1 MAVTEIRTFVR
12 PNTSVEFNPT
22 LSDEVLTL
30 NQQVEIQFISN
41 SSLTSTF
48 TTSSDELTTTATSVY
63 SNIEI
68 FNAYNKIFETT
79 LLANGAPLGLTVYNS
94 RNQHMHD
101 NNITLT
107 ITRNFNT

>member
-1 MAVTEIRTFVR
+1 MAVTEIKTFVR

-30 NQQVEIQFISN
+30 IQQIESPFISN
-41 SSLTSTF
+41 SSLTITF
-48 TTSSDELTTTATSVY
+48 TISSDELTATATLVY

-68 FNAYNKIFETT
+68 FNAYNKIVDTT
-79 LLANGAPLGLTVYNS
+79 LLGNGAPLGLTVYNS

-101 NNITLT
+101 NKLTFT